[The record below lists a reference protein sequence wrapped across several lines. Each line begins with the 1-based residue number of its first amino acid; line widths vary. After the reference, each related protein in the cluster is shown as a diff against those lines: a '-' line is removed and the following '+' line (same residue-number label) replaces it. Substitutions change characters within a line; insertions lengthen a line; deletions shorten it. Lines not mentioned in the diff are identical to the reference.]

1 MKFFLPFFSILFIVL
16 SLVACEK
23 PNTSAIA
30 PPKQFLSEK
39 QMLDILTDVQIANT
53 AVERKAGG
61 NPDLKQKQRQE
72 YLNAIF
78 QKNKVEASVF
88 WENYNYYATQ
98 PELLDTIYAQ
108 MKPIFEK
115 QIPIEEERMR
125 KNPPPAPLIVPT
137 TPKPLTS
144 PKGLI
149 GSGKGGS
156 VVK

>member
-1 MKFFLPFFSILFIVL
+1 MKSLLPFFSIIFILF
-16 SLVACEK
+16 SLNACEK
-23 PNTSAIA
+23 PNTTAIA
-30 PPKQFLSEK
+30 MPKQFLSEK
-39 QMLDILTDVQIANT
+39 QMLDILTEVQIANT

-72 YLNAIF
+72 YFQAIF

-108 MKPIFEK
+108 MKPILEK

-125 KNPPPAPLIVPT
+125 KNPPPAPLIAPVVPKSPVL
-137 TPKPLTS
+137 PKS
-144 PKGLI
+144 LI
-149 GSGKGGS
+149 GSGKGGI
-156 VVK
+156 VK